1 MSRVGKRTITI
12 PDSVKISD
20 SPNLLTISG
29 PKGEM
34 KVNLFDG
41 ISINISE
48 NSLSVSRSN
57 DDKMLRAMHGTIR
70 QLISNA
76 IDGVNDGFSKVLQI
90 QGIGY
95 AARTENNRLV
105 LQLGF
110 SHDIAIDLPDGIEV
124 SVQKNEVEIKGINKQ
139 IVGQFAAKVR
149 SLKKPE
155 PYKGK
160 GIRYKGEYV
169 RSKQG
174 KKVGGKD

>member
-20 SPNLLTISG
+20 SSKILTISG

-34 KVNLFDG
+34 KVNLFEG
-41 ISINISE
+41 ISVDISE
-48 NSLSVSRSN
+48 NSLSVTRSS
-57 DDKMLRAMHGTIR
+57 DEKTLRAMHGTMR

-76 IDGVNDGFSKVLQI
+76 IDGVNNGFSKVLQI

-110 SHDIAIDLPDGIEV
+110 SHDIAIDLPDGVEAL
-124 SVQKNEVEIKGINKQ
+124 VQKNEVEIKGINKQ

-149 SLKKPE
+149 SLRKPE